1 MIAALLDTILTPAAQ
16 DTAVQPQLPRQL
28 QIQRHLVPT
37 RLSPTRTVFAL
48 TVVTRIAV
56 YGAAQHA
63 DPAGIL
69 KVKSA

>member
-1 MIAALLDTILTPAAQ
+1 MMIAALLDTILTLAAL
-16 DTAVQPQLPRQL
+16 DTAVQRQHRNP
-28 QIQRHLVPT
+28 RHLVPT
-37 RLSPTRTVFAL
+37 RLSPTQTVFAL